1 MPEEWFFEGEKTERM
16 KIYYR
21 EKSGGIEILRCY
33 GIENRVEIPEMIDG
47 KMVISAAPY
56 AFSSHMD
63 ENEELKNVSVWEM
76 EDGFGFD
83 REEHVLAGNEVE
95 EIVFPDSLREIGR
108 YIFYGCGSL
117 KKLEFSDSLMQI
129 GCGAFTGCHAL
140 DKLTVHM
147 KQGKKS
153 GVKEI
158 LGEMWQRIDVTFL
171 YENKNAQTVSE
182 ERLTGDIFEIGNV
195 RRADNKC
202 EARLVFPEHYDE
214 AVENTPARILYTE
227 YHGSGSN
234 YRQCFYNKELNYQEY
249 DKLFEMAVVM
259 DKLEVLVDMSFGRLE
274 FPYELAEKA
283 GEEYR
288 GYISRNLSE
297 IAVYLVK
304 REDMHRLEVMAAQ
317 KLWTLEGI
325 DAALDCASQR
335 KETEISAFLM
345 NERAD
350 LVDKSAGDE
359 AWNVDNLKNFREAD
373 MTVLKKTEQSHIA
386 EKPLNVG
393 RKKRFE
399 L

>member
-1 MPEEWFFEGEKTERM
+1 M
-16 KIYYR
+16 KIYSR
-21 EKSGGIEILRCY
+21 EKSGGIEILRCL
-33 GIENRVEIPEMIDG
+33 GIESRVEIPEMIDE

-63 ENEELKNVSVWEM
+63 ETEELKDASVWEM
-76 EDGFGFD
+76 EDGFGFG
-83 REEHVLAGNEVE
+83 REERVLAGNEVE
-95 EIVFPDSLREIGR
+95 DIVFPDSLREIGR
-108 YIFYGCGSL
+108 YIFYGCGNL

-140 DKLTVHM
+140 EKLTVHM

-153 GVKEI
+153 GVKEM

-171 YENKNAQTVSE
+171 YEDKNEQTVPE
-182 ERLTGDIFEIGNV
+182 QRLAGDIFETGKV
-195 RRADNKC
+195 HRKDSKC

-274 FPYELAEKA
+274 FPYELTEKA

-288 GYISRNLSE
+288 GYISKNLSE

-304 REDMHRLEVMAAQ
+304 QEDIHRLEVISVQ

-335 KETEISAFLM
+335 KETEVSAFLM
-345 NERAD
+345 NERAN
-350 LVDKSAGDE
+350 LVDKSVGDE
-359 AWNVDNLKNFREAD
+359 RVSVDKIKNHQE
-373 MTVLKKTEQSHIA
+373 MNMSVLEKSVHASPA
-386 EKPLNVG
+386 EKPMSM